1 MTARSTL
8 LPLCPFVFG
17 RARYH
22 VDDAAFSLSLSLCP
36 FSVSHFVPIPV
47 DHVWRCSAA
56 SIVTM
61 CVHVALTR
69 SFDTAAAHSL

>member
-1 MTARSTL
+1 MAARSTL
-8 LPLCPFVFG
+8 PSPCPFVFG

-22 VDDAAFSLSLSLCP
+22 IDDAAFSLSLCP

-47 DHVWRCSAA
+47 DRVWRCNAA
-56 SIVTM
+56 SIVTL
-61 CVHVALTR
+61 CVHVSLTR